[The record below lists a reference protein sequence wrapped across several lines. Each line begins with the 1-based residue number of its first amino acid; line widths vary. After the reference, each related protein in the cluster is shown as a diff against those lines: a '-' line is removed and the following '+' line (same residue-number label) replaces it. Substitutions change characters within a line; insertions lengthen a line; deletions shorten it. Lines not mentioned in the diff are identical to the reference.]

1 MTAMRLKLQKEL
13 FDDSDEQLVSVANVT
28 ETLEDD
34 RRQKDKKKK
43 KKRVLCLVRTNDAP
57 VYIKLYLLKK
67 TDKELYK
74 KKMEWQLRELK
85 IVDAV
90 DGQTAEIRLDLDE
103 RYSWIVG
110 NYEEKEAFLRVLQ
123 KQCERY
129 EFL

>member
-13 FDDSDEQLVSVANVT
+13 FDESDEQLVAVANVT

-34 RRQKDKKKK
+34 RRKKDKEKKK
-43 KKRVLCLVRTNDAP
+43 WCLVRTNDAP

-110 NYEEKEAFLRVLQ
+110 NYDEKEAFLRVLQ

-129 EFL
+129 E

>member
-1 MTAMRLKLQKEL
+1 M
-13 FDDSDEQLVSVANVT
+13 
-28 ETLEDD
+28 EDD

-74 KKMEWQLRELK
+74 KKMERQLRELK

-90 DGQTAEIRLDLDE
+90 DGRDKAGSRLEVQLD
-103 RYSWIVG
+103 
-110 NYEEKEAFLRVLQ
+110 
-123 KQCERY
+123 
-129 EFL
+129 